1 MGRFRDVGETFRVF
15 LAAYSIQTLGEGIVL
30 AALPLLIASMTTDPR
45 LVSLV
50 SLCLELPWLLLALPL
65 GVIVDSV
72 NRRRLIVTAQLAQAS
87 CATVVALVLV
97 TGRGRIEMVL
107 LLALALGTGDILF
120 MGSSKA
126 IIPRIVSGD
135 ALESA
140 NGLNV
145 TAETI
150 GRNFAGPALG
160 ALLFSLARSL
170 PLWVVAVTYAISI
183 AIVLSVRNRPEFEA
197 RSRAERGESTIAAD
211 VRAGAAWL
219 VSHPVLRVVA
229 LLAATSNFCVFMGQ
243 STLVLF
249 AQRDLGVGDRGYGL
263 LLASMALGGVV
274 GGLASS
280 RIARGHGPKVLIPL
294 VAGASGSSLVAIGI
308 LGRTALLVGLL
319 FCVWSFGLSVWNV
332 VAQSLSQRLIPSI
345 LMGRVGGAS
354 RMLAFGALPLGALA
368 GGFVGN
374 LWGLRAA
381 WVIGGCLHLAV
392 TLLALPAVSRWTAA
406 QLSPSDLT
414 SADDGAVEDHA
425 RTR

>member
-1 MGRFRDVGETFRVF
+1 MGRLRDVGATFRAF

-30 AALPLLIASMTTDPR
+30 AALPLLMTSLTEDPR

-72 NRRRLIVTAQLAQAS
+72 NRRRLIVGAQVAQAV
-87 CATVVALVLV
+87 CAALVALVV
-97 TGRGRIEMVL
+97 VSGHGRIEVVL
-107 LLALALGTGDILF
+107 LLALVLGTGDILF

-126 IIPRIVSGD
+126 IIPRIVPGS

-160 ALLFSLARSL
+160 ALLFSLAHSA
-170 PLWVVAVTYAISI
+170 PLWVVAGTYAISI
-183 AIVLSVRNRPEFEA
+183 GIVLAVRERPEFEA
-197 RSRAERGESTIAAD
+197 RSREERGDVTILAD
-211 VRAGAAWL
+211 VREGAAWL
-219 VSHPVLRVVA
+219 FSHPVLRVVA
-229 LLAATSNFCVFMGQ
+229 LLAAASNFCVFMGQ

-263 LLASMALGGVV
+263 LLAAMALGGVV
-274 GGLASS
+274 GGLVSS
-280 RIARGHGPKVLIPL
+280 RIARSHGPRTLIPL
-294 VAGASGSSLVAIGI
+294 VAAASAVSLIAIGT
-308 LGRTALLVGLL
+308 LGRTALLVGVL

-332 VAQSLSQRLIPSI
+332 VAQSLSQRLIPST

-368 GGFVGN
+368 GGFVGD

-381 WVIGGCLHLAV
+381 WIVGGCLHLAI
-392 TLLALPAVSRWTAA
+392 TLLALPAVSRWTPD
-406 QLSPSDLT
+406 QLTPT
-414 SADDGAVEDHA
+414 DDAVED
-425 RTR
+425 RVPTR